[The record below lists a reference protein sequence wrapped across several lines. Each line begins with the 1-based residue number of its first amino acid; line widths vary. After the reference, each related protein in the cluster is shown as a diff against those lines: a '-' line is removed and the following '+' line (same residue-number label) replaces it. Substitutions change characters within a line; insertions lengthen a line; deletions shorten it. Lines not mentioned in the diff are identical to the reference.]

1 MDATRLLDSASP
13 EQRAAVLRVAE
24 HATRLGLRA
33 YVAGG
38 AVRDAFLERP
48 ITDVDFVIAGD
59 AISFARGL
67 ADAHG
72 GEIVAHERF
81 RTATWTIDAHRHDL
95 ASTRTERYPRPA
107 ALPEVST
114 GVPIEADL
122 PRRDFSL
129 NAMALR
135 IDTPELVDPLGGA
148 ADIRARR
155 VRALHP
161 NSFVDDPTRI
171 LRAARYVA
179 RFGFEIESQTLGWL
193 AEGVRHLPLVS
204 GERLKYDIERMF
216 TEQAE
221 PALALLAEWGVF
233 RALGVPVPE
242 PDALRRR
249 FERMRADLADGLF
262 PIGELGLS
270 SEDIVNAAGWGA
282 LIYNEGGF
290 AISRWIDR
298 IPFPIAIR
306 EALVD
311 SGPLSTLSAQ
321 ALRGASKSALSAM
334 LRGFSGAGLLLG
346 FLYDSDAFK
355 KMSALSEWAIWRR
368 VRPATTGDDLRARGL
383 RPGPEYARILG
394 RLRDAWLDGEI
405 RSAEDEAALLARLT
419 SASV

>member
-13 EQRAAVLRVAE
+13 EQRAAVVRVAE
-24 HATRLGLRA
+24 QAARLGLRA

-179 RFGFEIESQTLGWL
+179 RFGFEIEPQTMGWL
-193 AEGVRHLPLVS
+193 AL
-204 GERLKYDIERMF
+204 GEV
-216 TEQAE
+216 
-221 PALALLAEWGVF
+221 ALCVLLFIAC
-233 RALGVPVPE
+233 
-242 PDALRRR
+242 
-249 FERMRADLADGLF
+249 
-262 PIGELGLS
+262 
-270 SEDIVNAAGWGA
+270 AAH
-282 LIYNEGGF
+282 
-290 AISRWIDR
+290 
-298 IPFPIAIR
+298 
-306 EALVD
+306 V
-311 SGPLSTLSAQ
+311 
-321 ALRGASKSALSAM
+321 
-334 LRGFSGAGLLLG
+334 
-346 FLYDSDAFK
+346 
-355 KMSALSEWAIWRR
+355 
-368 VRPATTGDDLRARGL
+368 
-383 RPGPEYARILG
+383 
-394 RLRDAWLDGEI
+394 RLRQ
-405 RSAEDEAALLARLT
+405 RAARAARLNQ
-419 SASV
+419 A